1 MDIAVAT
8 YSAWKAIVITSLGL
22 SIRCADEGTN
32 KFLIGIDANAI
43 QWEYALDTSTD
54 SDDLADFNSNVLA
67 LCNKQKGAPVAPF
80 AVPNFDFKGGG
91 VKFTAAANTS
101 TTAYYKITS
110 STTVGLSIVGGNLY
124 TNSMTVGDTVA
135 LAVVDKDGIMSPQG
149 TIIKSYVTGWNVSPT
164 GDQGINTPYGIY
176 IPGGLYI
183 AITYTNTALLNTVA
197 VGVNFFLHQA
207 K

>member
-22 SIRCADEGTN
+22 SIRCADEGNT
-32 KFLIGIDANAI
+32 KFLIGLDANSI
-43 QWEYALDTSTD
+43 SWQTSLDTSVD
-54 SDDLADFNSNVLA
+54 SDDLTDFNANVLS
-67 LCNKQKGAPVAPF
+67 LCNKQKGAPIAPF

-91 VKFTAAANTS
+91 LKFTAAANTN

-124 TNSMTVGDTVA
+124 TNGMTMGDTMS

-149 TIIKSYVTGWNVSPT
+149 TVIKSYVTGWNVSPT
-164 GDQGINTPYGIY
+164 GDQGMNTPYGIY

-183 AITYTNTALLNTVA
+183 AATYTNTALLTTVQ
-197 VGVNFFLHQA
+197 VGINFLLHQA